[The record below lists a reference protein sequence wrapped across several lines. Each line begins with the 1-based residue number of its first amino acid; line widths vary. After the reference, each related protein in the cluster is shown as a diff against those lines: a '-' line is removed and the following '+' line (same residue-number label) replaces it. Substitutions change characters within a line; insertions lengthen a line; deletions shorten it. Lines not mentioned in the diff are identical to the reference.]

1 MQLVKSMWIMWQ
13 VELKEAQHSL
23 FVKSEMQV
31 MMQNHVLVKTPVQQF
46 EPWLYQQVLLMQ
58 KSYRH

>member
-1 MQLVKSMWIMWQ
+1 MQLVKSMWITWQ

-46 EPWLYQQVLLMQ
+46 EPWLYQQVLLM
-58 KSYRH
+58 